1 MNSVEFPGI
10 VSEWVRFPVMLL
22 DEFLGLGLGGVVD
35 VLVLALISFSLVVEP
50 SLVFSLL
57 GPSLIAELVGLLV
70 AFFHEFLPFFIS
82 GRLLDVEGICFF
94 IREGEFGGF
103 FLLEFGALILRF
115 GEVLLVSPVVSIS
128 ISNIYEATNALSF
141 CMEPSDL
148 VRAVSI
154 LEVLGE
160 ASGLG

>member
-10 VSEWVRFPVMLL
+10 VSEWVWFPVMLL
-22 DEFLGLGLGGVVD
+22 DELLGLSLGGVVD

-57 GPSLIAELVGLLV
+57 GPSLVTELVGLLV

-82 GRLLDVEGICFF
+82 GRLLGSDGISFF
-94 IREGEFGGF
+94 IREGKFGGF
-103 FLLEFGALILRF
+103 FLLEFGALVLGFR
-115 GEVLLVSPVVSIS
+115 EVLLASPIVSIS
-128 ISNIYEATNALSF
+128 ISNIYEASDALSL
-141 CMEPSDL
+141 CMKPSDL